1 MTAWITIGVLAVGTV
16 ALKGAGPA
24 ALGRRELPAVAGRV
38 VALLAPALLAALV
51 AVETVTHGHA
61 LVLDA
66 RLAGLGAAAVV
77 LALRRP
83 AIVAVVVAVAVTAGV
98 RALG

>member
-1 MTAWITIGVLAVGTV
+1 VTAWITIAALAVGTV
-16 ALKGAGPA
+16 ALKGGGPA
-24 ALGRRELPAVAGRV
+24 LLGRRPLPAAAGRV

-51 AVETVTHGHA
+51 AVETVTKGHT
-61 LVLDA
+61 LQIDA

-83 AIVAVVVAVAVTAGV
+83 ALLAVIAAVAVTAGV
-98 RALG
+98 RALA